1 MFPVELDIVSEESE
15 ELSSDI
21 MTTLFVR
28 SAEAAFIAGI
38 TDRDINRAVDER
50 ILPEPLVRNEN
61 GRRFARLGAALAG
74 FYFRSDDV
82 YSAALR
88 RRVVEQ
94 VVGMLRTRRDRET
107 ILDLGSDVLRLI
119 DWRIA
124 VPGVSVGT
132 VSVDVGAFL
141 ETAME
146 RVEMLRRVEELVTS
160 DPEVLGGLPVFVGTR
175 VPVDSVLASLRKGID
190 RKRILDAH
198 PNLTNEHLDAA
209 GVYVDV
215 HPRRGRPS
223 KVSVQTPPT
232 WKLKSTRRVTGR
244 APNT

>member
-1 MFPVELDIVSEESE
+1 MDCA
-15 ELSSDI
+15 

-38 TDRDINRAVDER
+38 TDRDINRAVDEH

-107 ILDLGSDVLRLI
+107 IMDLGSGVLRLI
-119 DWRIA
+119 DWHIT
-124 VPGVSVGT
+124 VPGVSVGI

-141 ETAME
+141 ERAMD
-146 RVEMLRRVEELVTS
+146 RVKALKRVEELVSS
-160 DPEVLGGLPVFVGTR
+160 DPETLGGLPVFAGTR

-190 RKRILDAH
+190 RKRILDAY
-198 PNLTNEHLDAA
+198 PSLTNEHLDAA
-209 GVYVDV
+209 SVYVDV

-223 KVSVQTPPT
+223 KAAAQSPPT
-232 WKLKSTRRVTGR
+232 WKLKSTRRVTRR
-244 APNT
+244 APSA